1 MSEFDD
7 AKERIRARVDL
18 AQLVGETV
26 ALKPAGRGQL
36 KGLCPFHS
44 ERTPSFHVHVERGFF
59 YCFGCGAKGDVF
71 DYVMRT
77 QGLEFR
83 DALQLLGE
91 RVGIE
96 VRGAPAGQGRRR
108 DLLEIHE
115 AALAWFTGQ
124 LPGSPAA
131 DYLRRRGLTDE
142 TVRAWSLGFAPDA
155 WDGLLKHMLTRG
167 VRDDDLL
174 SAGLITE
181 NERGRRYDRFRG
193 RVMFPVRDGMGR
205 VVGFA
210 GRLLDDGVPKYLN
223 SPETALFKKGE
234 LLYGLDRARTA
245 IRESGEV
252 IVVEGYMDVLALH
265 QTGFGN
271 AVAALGANLTVEQA
285 DQLTRLDAQRVLLAF
300 DADDA
305 GQRAVLAGLEQSV
318 GRRFLVQA
326 VRLPSGKDP
335 ADAVLAGEA
344 EREAF
349 AAALRTG
356 VSEVAFR
363 FERVLA
369 QNDASTPRGQ
379 RSVLLELLPAL
390 QPRDVVD
397 PVASELR
404 RLVVDHLGLDAGRLD
419 AWLASQRPQRLDE
432 TSIRGLRR
440 RGEDLSPVRLLELE
454 VVGLLLLEP
463 ERLRERVRRALA
475 ALPAETGESELVAF
489 AELCERCGWRDAEI
503 VAAVQARDGGE
514 RVLERLVV
522 HAAESSADVRLDVD
536 LRLDQLLSRVRE
548 HHVEAGRRLRQERLM
563 QRLDEARAEVHD
575 PATPR
580 ERLEAAYAD
589 LAEVQGALSAR
600 EGERRLRSAETLRR
614 IAHRRRGR
622 A

>member
-18 AQLVGETV
+18 AQIVGETV

-36 KGLCPFHS
+36 KGLCPFHG

-77 QGLEFR
+77 QGIEFR

-108 DLLEIHE
+108 DLLEINE
-115 AALAWFTGQ
+115 AALAWFVGQ

-131 DYLRRRGLTDE
+131 DYLRRRGLTDG
-142 TVRAWSLGFAPDA
+142 TVRDWGLGFAPDG

-174 SAGLITE
+174 AAGLITE
-181 NERGRRYDRFRG
+181 NERGRRYDRFRS
-193 RVMFPVRDGMGR
+193 RVMFPIRDALGR
-205 VVGFA
+205 IVGFA

-223 SPETALFKKGE
+223 TPETTLFKKGE
-234 LLYGLDRARTA
+234 LLYGLDRARAA

-252 IVVEGYMDVLALH
+252 VVVEGYMDVLALH

-285 DQLTRLDAQRVLLAF
+285 DLLTRLDAQRVLLAF

-349 AAALRTG
+349 AAALRSG

-369 QNDASTPRGQ
+369 QHDAGTPRGQ
-379 RSVLLELLPAL
+379 RAVLLELLPAL

-397 PVASELR
+397 PVAAELR
-404 RLVVDHLGLDAGRLD
+404 RLVVDHLGLDASRLD

-489 AELCERCGWRDAEI
+489 AELCERCGWRDGEV

-514 RVLERLVV
+514 RILERLVV
-522 HAAESSADVRLDVD
+522 HAAESSADMRLDVD
-536 LRLDQLLSRVRE
+536 LRLEQLLSRVRE

-563 QRLDEARAEVHD
+563 QRLEEARAEVHD

-580 ERLEAAYAD
+580 ENLEAAYAD

-614 IAHRRRGR
+614 ISHRRRGR

>member
-1 MSEFDD
+1 VSEFDD

-108 DLLEIHE
+108 DLLEINE

-131 DYLRRRGLTDE
+131 DYLRGRGLTDD
-142 TVRAWSLGFAPDA
+142 TVRDWGLGFAPDA

-174 SAGLITE
+174 SAGLIIE

-234 LLYGLDRARTA
+234 LLYGLDRARAA

-369 QNDASTPRGQ
+369 QHDAATPRGQ
-379 RSVLLELLPAL
+379 RAVLLELLPAL

-404 RLVVDHLGLDAGRLD
+404 RLVVDHLGLDAGRLE

-432 TSIRGLRR
+432 TSVRGLRR
-440 RGEDLSPVRLLELE
+440 RGDDLSPVRLLELE
-454 VVGLLLLEP
+454 VVGLVLLEP

-522 HAAESSADVRLDVD
+522 HAAEASADVRLDVD

-563 QRLDEARAEVHD
+563 QRLEEARAEVHD

>member
-108 DLLEIHE
+108 DLLEINE
-115 AALAWFTGQ
+115 AALAWFIAQ

-142 TVRAWSLGFAPDA
+142 TVREWGLGFAPDA

-193 RVMFPVRDGMGR
+193 RVTFPIRDGMGR

-252 IVVEGYMDVLALH
+252 VVVEGYMDVLALH

-369 QNDASTPRGQ
+369 QHDASTPRGQ
-379 RSVLLELLPAL
+379 RAVLLELLPAL

-419 AWLASQRPQRLDE
+419 AWLVSQRPQRLDE
-432 TSIRGLRR
+432 TSVRGLRR

-463 ERLRERVRRALA
+463 EKLRERVRRALA

-522 HAAESSADVRLDVD
+522 HAAEASADVRLDVD

-548 HHVEAGRRLRQERLM
+548 HHVETGRRLRQARLM
-563 QRLDEARAEVHD
+563 QRLEEARAEVHD
-575 PATPR
+575 AATPR

-589 LAEVQGALSAR
+589 LAEVQGALAAR
-600 EGERRLRSAETLRR
+600 EGERRLRSAQTLRR

>member
-1 MSEFDD
+1 VNEFDD

-108 DLLEIHE
+108 DLLEINE

-142 TVRAWSLGFAPDA
+142 TVRDWGLGFAPDA

-234 LLYGLDRARTA
+234 LLYGLDRARAA

-252 IVVEGYMDVLALH
+252 VVVEGYMDVLALH

-335 ADAVLAGEA
+335 ADAVLAGDA

-369 QNDASTPRGQ
+369 QHDAATPRGQ
-379 RSVLLELLPAL
+379 RAVLLELLPAL

-563 QRLDEARAEVHD
+563 QRLEEARAEVHD

>member
-108 DLLEIHE
+108 DLLEINE

-124 LPGSPAA
+124 LPGSAAA

-142 TVRAWSLGFAPDA
+142 TVRDWGLGFAPDA

-245 IRESGEV
+245 IRDSGEV

-369 QNDASTPRGQ
+369 QHDAATPRGQ
-379 RSVLLELLPAL
+379 RAVLLELLPAL

-475 ALPAETGESELVAF
+475 ALPAETGESELVSF

-522 HAAESSADVRLDVD
+522 HAAEASADVRLDVD

-563 QRLDEARAEVHD
+563 QRLEEARAEVHD

-589 LAEVQGALSAR
+589 LAEAQGALSAR

>member
-18 AQLVGETV
+18 AQIVGETV

-36 KGLCPFHS
+36 KGLCPFHG

-77 QGLEFR
+77 QGIEFR

-108 DLLEIHE
+108 DLLEINE
-115 AALAWFTGQ
+115 VALAWFVAQ
-124 LPGSPAA
+124 LPGSAAA

-142 TVRAWSLGFAPDA
+142 TVRDWGLGFAPDG
-155 WDGLLKHMLTRG
+155 WDGLLKQMLTRG

-174 SAGLITE
+174 AAGLITE

-193 RVMFPVRDGMGR
+193 RVMFPIRDALGR

-223 SPETALFKKGE
+223 TPETALFKKGE
-234 LLYGLDRARTA
+234 LLYGLDRARAA

-252 IVVEGYMDVLALH
+252 VVVEGYMDVLALH

-285 DQLTRLDAQRVLLAF
+285 DLLTRLDAQRVLLAF

-349 AAALRTG
+349 AAALRSG
-356 VSEVAFR
+356 VSEVAVR

-369 QNDASTPRGQ
+369 QHDAGTPRGQ
-379 RSVLLELLPAL
+379 RAVLLELLPAL

-397 PVASELR
+397 PVAAELR

-489 AELCERCGWRDAEI
+489 AELCERCGWRDGEV

-514 RVLERLVV
+514 RILERLVV
-522 HAAESSADVRLDVD
+522 HAAEASADMRLDVD

-563 QRLDEARAEVHD
+563 QRLEEARAEVHD

-580 ERLEAAYAD
+580 ESLEAAYAD
-589 LAEVQGALSAR
+589 LAEVQGALAAR

-614 IAHRRRGR
+614 ISHRRRGR